1 MKLEKDLTEGIDK
14 RFDEYH
20 EGITIAIHNKKRSG
34 KTITCIKLALHYLSE
49 LDWIKGVITNV
60 RMNFDMIEGLE
71 KKVLPLEN
79 IKYISGDE
87 WRWYLLVTDEF
98 RRICDSRMSS
108 SFKNRFISTLLADTG
123 KLGQIHLLTDQ
134 DWHAVDR
141 RVRLNVDYI
150 LFPRIIRKEKTKLCE
165 VSIFDGY
172 KQFRSVL
179 SFPEVFEEW
188 EDRFYY
194 PIEPYYQFYDTT
206 QHIEDYII
214 KFEPEE
220 YSEKFH
226 KWLDKTK
233 YIEHPD
239 FKLKIA
245 TLKLWKRETGEY
257 ISNEEISGLMEWL
270 RYNTDLPMKGRSKQ

>member
-1 MKLEKDLTEGIDK
+1 MNKSLTEGIDE

-20 EGITIAIHNKKRSG
+20 EGITLAIHNKKRSG
-34 KTITCIKLALHYLSE
+34 KTITCIKMTLHYLSE
-49 LDWIKGVITNV
+49 LEWLRGVITNV
-60 RMNFDMIEGLE
+60 RMDFSSIEKLE
-71 KKVLPLEN
+71 KKVVPLQD
-79 IKYISGDE
+79 IKYISEEE
-87 WRWYLLVTDEF
+87 WKYYLLVTDEF

-150 LFPRIIRKEKTKLCE
+150 LFPRILRKAKKKVCE
-165 VSIFDGY
+165 VSIFDSY

-179 SFPEVFEEW
+179 AFSEVFEEW

-194 PIEPYYQFYDTT
+194 PIEPYYKFYDTT
-206 QHIEDYII
+206 QHIADYVIRFTP
-214 KFEPEE
+214 KD
-220 YSEKFH
+220 YAEKFQN
-226 KWLDKTK
+226 WLDENE
-233 YIEHPD
+233 YIKHPD

-245 TLKLWKRETGEY
+245 TLKLWKRETGEF

-270 RYNTDLPMKGRSKQ
+270 RYNTDLPMKGRAK